1 MSVRRS
7 TATGKE
13 VEPASLVIS
22 MSWGRMYAIASAPS
36 GISCAPATMEWPK
49 CTCRS
54 QTVPRRTFEAPTNAA
69 TNGVAGWL

>member
-36 GISCAPATMEWPK
+36 GI
-49 CTCRS
+49 
-54 QTVPRRTFEAPTNAA
+54 
-69 TNGVAGWL
+69 